1 MKTSVVR
8 PMLVLVAA
16 LGVGS
21 AADAAGSAAA
31 GGAQFR
37 ARCGICHK
45 AAPEANSIGPTL
57 YGVFGRKAGTAPGY
71 HYSDAMVSA
80 GTVWD
85 EASLDAF
92 LKSPNA
98 AVPGTKMS
106 FAGMADAGQRADLV
120 AFLRTLGE
128 GQP

>member
-8 PMLVLVAA
+8 PMLVLIAA
-16 LGVGS
+16 LCAGS
-21 AADAAGSAAA
+21 GAEAAGSAAA

-45 AAPEANSIGPTL
+45 AAPDANSIGPTL

-71 HYSDAMVSA
+71 HYSDAMASA

-98 AVPGTKMS
+98 EVPGTKMS

-120 AFLRTLGE
+120 AFLKSLA

>member
-16 LGVGS
+16 LGAGS